1 MSYNRD
7 EYNEPCC
14 CFDASMYT
22 GTPDSA
28 PCSVNLDIKNIIAE
42 LDKLLYSGD
51 EASAGEFLDRWC
63 AKAAE
68 VGDWRSEL
76 TLQSELM
83 GYHRRTNDKDSALNA
98 VNRGLEIIREH
109 RLGSTV
115 SGATII
121 LNAATTLK
129 AYGMADRSIPMFI
142 QVCRVYSQKLDPA
155 DYRFGGLF
163 NNMALS
169 YADTGEYDTAEA
181 YFKKA
186 LAIIEHCDNPENELA
201 VTYCNLAEL
210 YERMGRND
218 DIKPVLDMA
227 AQKLRSPTLPHDG
240 YYDFTVSK
248 CLPTFEHFGYKL

>member
-1 MSYNRD
+1 MSHINPGSD
-7 EYNEPCC
+7 ACC

-22 GTPDSA
+22 GTPDST
-28 PCSVNLDIKNIIAE
+28 PCAVNLDIKSIIAG
-42 LDKLLYSGD
+42 LDKLLYASD
-51 EASAGEFLDRWC
+51 LTEAEKYLDRWC
-63 AKAAE
+63 AKAVE
-68 VGDWRSEL
+68 VGDWRAEL

-83 GYHRRTNDKDSALNA
+83 GFHRRTNDEESALAA
-98 VNRGLEIIREH
+98 VDRGLEIIKEH

-129 AYGMADRSIPMFI
+129 AYGMADRSIPMFV
-142 QVCRVYSQKLDPA
+142 QACRVYSQKLDPA

-169 YADTGEYDTAEA
+169 YADIGEYDAAEA

-210 YERMGRND
+210 YERMGRNA
-218 DIKPVLDMA
+218 DIKPALDTA
-227 AQKLRSPTLPHDG
+227 RRLLSSPTLPHDG
-240 YYDFTVSK
+240 YYEFTVSK
-248 CLPTFEHFGYKL
+248 CQPTFEHFGYTL

>member
-1 MSYNRD
+1 MSF
-7 EYNEPCC
+7 NEAAC

-22 GTPDSA
+22 GTPDA
-28 PCSVNLDIKNIIAE
+28 VPCAQSLDTKSIIAG
-42 LDKLLYSGD
+42 LDKLLFSGD
-51 EASAGEFLDRWC
+51 DAAAGEYLDRWC
-63 AKAAE
+63 QRAQE
-68 VGDWRSEL
+68 VGDWRTEL

-83 GYHRRTNDKDSALNA
+83 GFHRRTSDKNA
-98 VNRGLEIIREH
+98 AMAAVERGLELIREH

-129 AYGMADRSIPMFI
+129 AYGMAEQSIPMFV
-142 QVCRVYSQKLDPA
+142 QTCRVYSQTLDPM
-155 DYRFGGLF
+155 DYRFGGLY

-169 YADTGEYDTAEA
+169 YADIGEYDTAEG
-181 YFKKA
+181 YYKKA
-186 LAIIEHCDNPENELA
+186 LGVIVHCDTPQNELA

-210 YERMGRND
+210 YERMGREA
-218 DIKPVLDMA
+218 DIAKALNLALDN
-227 AQKLRSPTLPHDG
+227 LRSPALPHDG

>member
-1 MSYNRD
+1 MSYN
-7 EYNEPCC
+7 EAAC

-22 GTPDSA
+22 GMPDAA
-28 PCSVNLDIKNIIAE
+28 PCAVNLDIKSIIAG
-42 LDKLLYSGD
+42 LDKLLYASD
-51 EASAGEFLDRWC
+51 ITEAGRYLDRWC

-68 VGDWRSEL
+68 VGDWRAEL

-83 GYHRRTNDKDSALNA
+83 GFHRRTNNEAAAMAA
-98 VNRGLEIIREH
+98 VERGLELIREH

-129 AYGMADRSIPMFI
+129 AYGMAERSIPMFV
-142 QVCRVYSQKLDPA
+142 QACRVYSQTLDPF
-155 DYRFGGLF
+155 DYRFGGLY

-169 YADTGEYDTAEA
+169 YTDIGEFETAEG
-181 YFKKA
+181 YYKKA
-186 LAIIEHCDNPENELA
+186 LGVISHCDTPQNELA

-210 YERMGRND
+210 YERMGRD
-218 DIKPVLDMA
+218 GDIAKALELA
-227 AQKLRSPTLPHDG
+227 LYNLRSPALPHDG

>member
-1 MSYNRD
+1 MSF
-7 EYNEPCC
+7 NEAAC

-22 GTPDSA
+22 GTPDTV
-28 PCSVNLDIKNIIAE
+28 PCAQSLDTKSITAG
-42 LDKLLYSGD
+42 LDKLLFSGD
-51 EASAGEFLDRWC
+51 DAAAGEYLDRWC
-63 AKAAE
+63 QRAQE
-68 VGDWRSEL
+68 VGDWRTEL

-83 GYHRRTNDKDSALNA
+83 GFHRRTSDKNA
-98 VNRGLEIIREH
+98 AMAAVERGLELIREH

-115 SGATII
+115 SGATIF

-129 AYGMADRSIPMFI
+129 AYGMAERSIPMFV
-142 QVCRVYSQKLDPA
+142 QTCRVYSQTLDPL

-169 YADTGEYDTAEA
+169 YADIGEYDTAEG
-181 YFKKA
+181 YYKKA
-186 LAIIEHCDNPENELA
+186 LGVIVHCDTPQNELA

-210 YERMGRND
+210 YERMGREA
-218 DIKPVLDMA
+218 DIAKALNLALDN
-227 AQKLRSPTLPHDG
+227 LRSPALPHDG

>member
-1 MSYNRD
+1 MSHNNPGSD
-7 EYNEPCC
+7 ACC

-22 GTPDSA
+22 GTPDST
-28 PCSVNLDIKNIIAE
+28 PCAVNLDIKTIIAG
-42 LDKLLYSGD
+42 LDKLLYASD
-51 EASAGEFLDRWC
+51 LTEAEKYLDRWC
-63 AKAAE
+63 SRAAE
-68 VGDWRSEL
+68 VGDWRAEL

-83 GYHRRTNDKDSALNA
+83 GFHRRTNDEKSALAA
-98 VNRGLEIIREH
+98 VNRGLEIIKEH

-129 AYGMADRSIPMFI
+129 AYGMAEQSIPMFV
-142 QVCRVYSQKLDPA
+142 QAYRVYSL
-155 DYRFGGLF
+155 Y

-169 YADTGEYDTAEA
+169 YADIGEYDTAEG
-181 YFKKA
+181 YYKKA
-186 LAIIEHCDNPENELA
+186 LGVIAHCDTPENELA

-210 YERMGRND
+210 YERMGREA
-218 DIKPVLDMA
+218 DIAKALKL
-227 AQKLRSPTLPHDG
+227 AQDNLHSPTLPHDG